1 MIRAISIFFIILFF
15 SCDNELVVNAEW
27 EDIPVIYGILDP
39 GYYNNSNLEENDNHY
54 IRIQKSFLGN
64 LAASQMAQEIDSIYY
79 NPNDIV
85 LSIDKLQN
93 GVIVET
99 FDLELV
105 NNLDKLDGYFANES
119 HQLYKFNY
127 ENFFRNSQITARSR
141 T

>member
-1 MIRAISIFFIILFF
+1 MGRYTRNLWHIRS
-15 SCDNELVVNAEW
+15 
-27 EDIPVIYGILDP
+27 

-119 HQLYKFNY
+119 HQLYKFNSLTDNGQPSY
-127 ENFFRNSQITARSR
+127 DFQINFTILKLVRNYHHLLVLFNLSE
-141 T
+141 